1 LGGSADAENAH
12 TYDAKLKEQVT
23 AFQKSRQ
30 IKLTGIVRDIT
41 LLLLNR
47 ATDNPSHPSL
57 SEKH

>member
-1 LGGSADAENAH
+1 MENAQ

-30 IKLTGIVRDIT
+30 IKPTGIVRDMT

-47 ATDNPSHPSL
+47 ATENPSHPSL
-57 SEKH
+57 SEKP